1 MTAREGDRDPEI
13 MRKVKEGS
21 ERLARLEALGQRAV
35 ACKGFRWTAGMLGLS
50 DHSSSRSI
58 WIRVVDPPQD
68 DTSECWPDL
77 SDPATVG
84 CLLALVREAWHS
96 PSLHTRIGVDGWEVR
111 DTYCTVVDDKPA
123 TIVCGLDW
131 KSRSGAIDPNEPHAS
146 EIEALVAA
154 LEAAQ

>member
-1 MTAREGDRDPEI
+1 

-96 PSLHTRIGVDGWEVR
+96 PSLHTRIGVDGWDVR
-111 DTYCTVVDDKPA
+111 DTYCTVIYDKPA
-123 TIVCGLDW
+123 AIVCGLDW
-131 KSRSGAIDPNEPHAS
+131 VGAGGKSDPNGPHTS
-146 EIEALVAA
+146 EIEALVSA
-154 LEAAQ
+154 LEAAP

>member
-13 MRKVKEGS
+13 MRKVREGS

-35 ACKGFRWTAGMLGLS
+35 ACKGFRWMAGMLGLS

-68 DTSECWPDL
+68 DTSECWPDF
-77 SDPATVG
+77 SDPATLG
-84 CLLALVREAWHS
+84 CLLALVREAWGTES
-96 PSLHTRIGVDGWEVR
+96 WHTRLGVDGWEVR
-111 DTYCTVVDDKPA
+111 DTYITEVDGKPSA
-123 TIVCGLDW
+123 IVCGMDW
-131 KSRSGAIDPNEPHAS
+131 KSRGGAIDPNGSYGS
-146 EIEALVAA
+146 EAEALVAA

>member
-1 MTAREGDRDPEI
+1 
-13 MRKVKEGS
+13 
-21 ERLARLEALGQRAV
+21 
-35 ACKGFRWTAGMLGLS
+35 MLGLS

-58 WIRVVDPPQD
+58 WIRVVDPPMD

-84 CLLALVREAWHS
+84 CLLALVRQAWHS

-111 DTYCTVVDDKPA
+111 DTYITEVDGKPSA
-123 TIVCGLDW
+123 IVCGLDW
-131 KSRSGAIDPNEPHAS
+131 KSRGGTVDPNGPHAS
-146 EIEALVAA
+146 EIEALVAS